1 MNKLQEEIDEKSKE
15 IRTDSYP
22 MSIGEIINMYNE
34 NEIDIHPEFQRFYR
48 WSAIQKTRLIES
60 ILLHIPIP
68 PIFVAQRKDG
78 VWDVVDGLQR
88 LSTILNFV
96 GVLKDDE
103 NKLIPPLVLEKTDL
117 LPSLE
122 AKKFGDTTT
131 TENDNYFSDTLRRY
145 FKREKLSF
153 TIIQKESDESSKY
166 ELFQRLNTGG
176 SSLTD
181 QEVRSCLIVMND
193 KEAFRE
199 MKEMANS
206 DNFRECIQISDNNI
220 GEQYD
225 LELITRFLVL
235 RKIELEKLKG
245 ITDFGAFLNKEILEL
260 IHNGINWDTEKRIF
274 NETFSLLLVT
284 ERDSFRRY
292 DPIKEKFSG
301 GFLVSAFEIVAL
313 GLGYNIEQGNTIA
326 PQNLTDIIKKIWTT
340 ATTTGLKWAGA
351 NAASR
356 LLKTLPLGRESFNY
370 EDKND

>member
-1 MNKLQEEIDEKSKE
+1 MSTLEEEINQKSKE

-34 NEIDIHPEFQRFYR
+34 EELDIHPEFQRFYR
-48 WSAIQKTRLIES
+48 WSTIQKTRLIES

-96 GVLKDDE
+96 GVLKND
-103 NKLIPPLVLEKTDL
+103 NKELIEPLVLEKTEL

-122 AKKFGDTTT
+122 AKEFGTATSEGDK
-131 TENDNYFSDTLRRY
+131 YFTDTLRRY

-153 TIIQKESDESSKY
+153 TIIQKESDETSKY

-193 KEAFRE
+193 KEAFNHMR
-199 MKEMANS
+199 EMAND
-206 DNFRECIQISDNNI
+206 DNFKECIQISDNNI
-220 GEQYD
+220 IEQYD

-235 RKIELEKLKG
+235 KNIEIDKLKG
-245 ITDFGAFLNKEILEL
+245 IIDFGAFLNTEILEL
-260 IHNGINWDTEKRIF
+260 IHKGIDWEKEYKIF
-274 NETFSLLLVT
+274 QETFSLLLCT
-284 ERDSFRRY
+284 KGDCFKRY
-292 DPIKEKFSG
+292 DSTKEKFSG

-313 GLGYNIEQGNTIA
+313 GIGYNIEQGHSISPEDIEKDIKEIWIETTING
-326 PQNLTDIIKKIWTT
+326 PR
-340 ATTTGLKWAGA
+340 WAGA

-356 LLKTLPLGRESFNY
+356 LLKTLPLGRKGFHHEN
-370 EDKND
+370 KNN